1 MRLADR
7 LLSSYSFLGD
17 PLHREAA
24 EAIQRLVGDME
35 TIVDAYHQHY
45 DTKTMVD
52 TAKQAVKEFSDGRE
66 TD

>member
-1 MRLADR
+1 MRLVDR
-7 LLSSYSFLGD
+7 LWSSYSFLGD

-24 EAIQRLVGDME
+24 EAIQKLVGDME
-35 TIVDAYHQHY
+35 TIVGAYEDY

-66 TD
+66 DN

>member
-24 EAIQRLVGDME
+24 EAIQRLVGDMQ
-35 TIVDAYHQHY
+35 TIADAYEDY

-52 TAKQAVKEFSDGRE
+52 TAKKAIKEFSDGTE
-66 TD
+66 TN

>member
-1 MRLADR
+1 MRLGDR
-7 LLSSYSFLGD
+7 LWSSYSFLGD

-24 EAIQRLVGDME
+24 EAIQRLVGDMQ
-35 TIVDAYHQHY
+35 TIMDAYEDY

-52 TAKQAVKEFSDGRE
+52 TAKQAIKEFSDGRE

>member
-1 MRLADR
+1 M
-7 LLSSYSFLGD
+7 
-17 PLHREAA
+17 
-24 EAIQRLVGDME
+24 Q

-52 TAKQAVKEFSDGRE
+52 TAKQAVKDFTDGTE

>member
-1 MRLADR
+1 MRLVDR
-7 LLSSYSFLGD
+7 LWSSYSFLGD

-24 EAIQRLVGDME
+24 EAIQKLVGDME

-45 DTKTMVD
+45 DTKTMVN

-66 TD
+66 AD